1 MNQLQIIMKKTI
13 YLAMMLAT
21 VMISTSVSAQSLK
34 DKKAAKQEAWQMEQ
48 QQKRE
53 EAELRHQYTM
63 DSLRNA
69 QKMQDAAIHSQ
80 ETEELI
86 PCTGPEFYS
95 TREIVRGNG
104 IGESMQQQT
113 ARRMAYSNA
122 VKDLAGKISTTVKSV
137 FNTYVNDETINMDET
152 FYQKYEGMQKEIVN
166 QTTGYRT
173 ICEKYASYINSANRK
188 IYKCYL
194 AIEIGTDEI
203 LKPLYETTQQ
213 ESSEKLNVEYEQ
225 FKEEF
230 NKIFEQNGNL

>member
-1 MNQLQIIMKKTI
+1 MKK
-13 YLAMMLAT
+13 MMFLAT
-21 VMISTSVSAQSLK
+21 VLAAMMISLPMSAQSLK
-34 DKKAAKQEAWQMEQ
+34 DKKAAKKDAWEMQ
-48 QQKRE
+48 QQQQRE

-63 DSLRNA
+63 DSIRNA

-80 ETEELI
+80 ETEEII
-86 PCTGPEFYS
+86 PCSGPEYFS
-95 TREIVRGNG
+95 TKEIVRGSG
-104 IGESMQQQT
+104 IGESMQQQM

-122 VKDLAGKISTTVKSV
+122 VKDLAGKISTTIEAV
-137 FNTYVNDETINMDET
+137 FSTYVNDETINMDET
-152 FYQKYEGMQKEIVN
+152 FMQKYEGMQQEKIS

-173 ICEKYASYINSANRK
+173 ICEKYTSYFNNANRK

-203 LKPLYETTQQ
+203 LKPLYEITQQ
-213 ESSEKLNVEYEQ
+213 EGSEKLNVEYNE